1 MPYDDDAAMT
11 NWFRRRT
18 ADIAA
23 DKAQRAYQA
32 WQALSAPANGPDDVI
47 AAGTSGDTLV
57 GSDGAD
63 KLARPYPKLRGRPG
77 VEATIAGVANA
88 ITAQPNSHATFPS
101 SVGSISVLRGPGEGV
116 QAGVWDMGAS
126 GQLAPPSDRAEVK
139 IDNIRKSGFLPGSLP
154 DRARLFTT
162 PDGRLM
168 YEIHPGAKIF
178 GFAVPEGVHP
188 VGP

>member
-1 MPYDDDAAMT
+1 MPYDDDAMT

-18 ADIAA
+18 VDIAA

-32 WQALSAPANGPDDVI
+32 WQALSAPANGADQAI
-47 AAGTSGDTLV
+47 AAGAGGDTLV

-88 ITAQPNSHATFPS
+88 ITAQPNSHATYPS
-101 SVGSISVLRGPGEGV
+101 PMGTIRVTRGLGDGVRAQAPGI
-116 QAGVWDMGAS
+116 AAS
-126 GQLAPPSDRAEVK
+126 GQLAPPSDRAQVEV
-139 IDNIRKSGFLPGSLP
+139 DNIRKSGFLPGSLP